1 MCMLEKVWGTVFV
14 MLRRGKIMIENK
26 RERDWW
32 KGEDREKMFEKDVE
46 RMHKRDR
53 NKKVCVREREIVE
66 WLL

>member
-1 MCMLEKVWGTVFV
+1 

-46 RMHKRDR
+46 RMHKRYR